1 MNKKLIIFDVDGVL
15 FDSKKNM
22 SFAWKKVKS
31 VHKVKPDFKNYFKF
45 VGLPFNKILFK
56 LNIKKNLKEIEK
68 TYRNESL
75 RLLSKNILYPGVK
88 KTLKRL
94 RIKYK
99 LAIVTSKDKT
109 RTKKILKEFN
119 LKFKVI
125 ISPSKNLKGKP
136 YPDQILKALKLS
148 RIKNKKNAVYVGD
161 TKIDCMAA
169 KNSGINYVHAKY
181 GFQIKRFPCKHN
193 IEKFNLLPKVLNGFN
208 F

>member
-15 FDSKKNM
+15 FNSKKNM

-56 LNIKKNLKEIEK
+56 LDIKKNLKEIEK

-75 RLLSKNILYPGVK
+75 RLLRKNILYPGVK
-88 KTLKRL
+88 KTLRSLK
-94 RIKYK
+94 IKYK

-109 RTKKILKEFN
+109 RTKKLLKEFN

-125 ISPSKNLKGKP
+125 IAPSKNLKGKP

-161 TKIDCMAA
+161 TKIDYMAA
-169 KNSGINYVHAKY
+169 KSSGINYVHAKY
-181 GFQIKRFPCKHN
+181 GFQTKRFPCKNN
-193 IEKFNLLPKVLNGFN
+193 IEKFYLLPKVLDSFN

>member
-15 FDSKKNM
+15 FNSKENM
-22 SFAWKKVKS
+22 SYSWKKVKS
-31 VHKVKPDFKNYFKF
+31 VHKVKPDFKNYFKL

-56 LNIKKNLKEIEK
+56 LDIKKNLKEIEK
-68 TYRNESL
+68 TYSNESL
-75 RLLSKNILYPGVK
+75 RLLRKNILYPGVK
-88 KTLKRL
+88 KTLRSL

-99 LAIVTSKDKT
+99 LAIVTSKDKI

-161 TKIDCMAA
+161 TKIDYMAA

-181 GFQIKRFPCKHN
+181 GFQIKRFPCKYK
-193 IEKFNLLPKVLNGFN
+193 IKKFSLLPKVLNSFN

>member
-15 FDSKKNM
+15 FNSKENM
-22 SFAWKKVKS
+22 SYSWKKVKS
-31 VHKVKPDFKNYFKF
+31 VHKVKPDFKNYFQL

-56 LNIKKNLKEIEK
+56 LNIKKNLREIEK

-88 KTLKRL
+88 KTLRRL

-148 RIKNKKNAVYVGD
+148 RIKNKEDAVYVGD
-161 TKIDCMAA
+161 TKIDYMAA
-169 KNSGINYVHAKY
+169 KNSGINYIHATY
-181 GFQIKRFPCKHN
+181 GFRIKRFPCKYN
-193 IEKFNLLPKVLNGFN
+193 IEKFYLLPKVLNGFN

>member
-1 MNKKLIIFDVDGVL
+1 MNKRLIIFDIDGVL
-15 FDSKKNM
+15 FNSKENM
-22 SFAWKKVKS
+22 NYSWKKVKS
-31 VHKVKPDFKNYFKF
+31 VHKVKPDFKNYFKL

-68 TYRNESL
+68 TYSNESL
-75 RLLSKNILYPGVK
+75 RLLRKNILYPGVK
-88 KTLKRL
+88 KTLRRL

-161 TKIDCMAA
+161 TKIDYMAA

-181 GFQIKRFPCKHN
+181 GFQIKGLPCKHN
-193 IEKFNLLPKVLNGFN
+193 IEKFNLLPKVLNDFN

>member
-15 FDSKKNM
+15 FNSKENM
-22 SFAWKKVKS
+22 SYSWKKVKS
-31 VHKVKPDFKNYFKF
+31 VHKVKPDFKNYFKL
-45 VGLPFNKILFK
+45 VGLPFNKILLK

-75 RLLSKNILYPGVK
+75 RLLRKNILYPGIK
-88 KTLKRL
+88 KTLRSLK
-94 RIKYK
+94 IKYK

-109 RTKKILKEFN
+109 RTKKLLKEFN

-125 ISPSKNLKGKP
+125 IAPSKNLKGKP

-161 TKIDCMAA
+161 TKIDYMAA
-169 KNSGINYVHAKY
+169 KNSGINYVQAKY
-181 GFQIKRFPCKHN
+181 GFRTKRFSSKNN
-193 IEKFNLLPKVLNGFN
+193 IEKFYLLPKVLDSFN

>member
-15 FDSKKNM
+15 FNSKENM
-22 SFAWKKVKS
+22 NYSWKKVKS
-31 VHKVKPDFKNYFKF
+31 VHKVKPDFKNYFKL

-68 TYRNESL
+68 TYSNESL
-75 RLLSKNILYPGVK
+75 RLLRKNILYSGVK

-148 RIKNKKNAVYVGD
+148 KIKNKKNAVYVGD
-161 TKIDCMAA
+161 TKIDYMAA

>member
-15 FDSKKNM
+15 FNSKKNM
-22 SFAWKKVKS
+22 NYSWKKVKS
-31 VHKVKPDFKNYFKF
+31 VHKVKPNFKNYFKL

-56 LNIKKNLKEIEK
+56 LDIKKNLKEIEK

-75 RLLSKNILYPGVK
+75 RLLRKNILYPGVK
-88 KTLKRL
+88 KTLRRL
-94 RIKYK
+94 KIKYK

-109 RTKKILKEFN
+109 RTKKLLKEFN

-125 ISPSKNLKGKP
+125 VSPSNNLKGKP

-148 RIKNKKNAVYVGD
+148 RIKNKRNAVYVGD
-161 TKIDCMAA
+161 TKIDYMAA
-169 KNSGINYVHAKY
+169 KNSGINYVHAQY
-181 GFQIKRFPCKHN
+181 GFRTKRFSCKNN
-193 IEKFNLLPKVLNGFN
+193 IEKFYQLPKVLDSFN